1 MQKVKREAFMKLTEK
16 LKSFQKPTGKELKS
30 FLLYCLT
37 VVAGN
42 AIAAAACAF
51 FITPNHLVMGGTT
64 GLGIFM
70 ENMFP
75 EVGNIQIIT
84 VYTANIIL
92 FIIGAILLGKQFALA
107 TLAGS
112 VIYPSFMWIFN
123 TLNDVYMEAFGDTI
137 GGVDNPLLN
146 VICGSL
152 LFGAG
157 IGLVVRVGAS
167 TGGTDIPPLIIHKFF
182 GLPVAATM
190 WVLDFTIV
198 FMQLAVP
205 DMQAETIIYGVL
217 ICLFSSL
224 ILDQVALI
232 GSKRMQV
239 KIISHRYKEIRAA
252 LLNELNCGVTMLFGK
267 TGYLLDK
274 CYVLLT
280 VVSKRTLVKLR
291 NVVQRI
297 DPEAFITMSVV
308 SEVRGRGFTSER
320 ITLPKEAEG
329 VEQMNMDDLI
339 EVSPEEIDRDR

>member
-1 MQKVKREAFMKLTEK
+1 MKLLDKFKHVKKPTKREVK
-16 LKSFQKPTGKELKS
+16 Q
-30 FLLYCLT
+30 FLVYCLT
-37 VVAGN
+37 VVTGN
-42 AIAAAACAF
+42 AIAAGSCAF
-51 FITPNHLVMGGTT
+51 FITPNKLVMGGTT

-75 EVGNIQIIT
+75 DVVNMQIIS

-92 FIIGAILLGKQFALA
+92 FLIGAILLGKQFALA

-112 VIYPSFMWIFN
+112 VLYPTFMWGFN
-123 TLNDVYMEAFGDTI
+123 AINDVYMQTYGNTI
-137 GGVDNPLLN
+137 GGLENPLLN

-152 LFGAG
+152 LFGTG

-167 TGGTDIPPLIIHKFF
+167 TGGTDIPPLIVNKFF
-182 GLPVAATM
+182 GLPVSATM
-190 WVLDFTIV
+190 WILDFAIV

-205 DMQAETIIYGVL
+205 GMEMQTILYGIL

-224 ILDQVALI
+224 IIDQVSLI
-232 GSKRMQV
+232 GSKKMQV
-239 KIISHRYKEIRAA
+239 KIISRKYVEIREA

-267 TGYLLDK
+267 TGYLRDK

-280 VVSKRTLVKLR
+280 VVSVRGTVKLK
-291 NVVQRI
+291 NLVQKI
-297 DPEAFITMSVV
+297 DPEAFITVSVV

-329 VEQMNMDDLI
+329 AEDPDRENLT
-339 EVSPEEIDRDR
+339 EVTPDQK